1 MALSTAQLIEV
12 AIEQELVDQET
23 VSRLRVQARRDRT
36 DLLEAIMTEGRFPI
50 GALYRAWAER
60 QGIPFVDLSKVTA
73 YPPLVKR
80 LPSGLLRRRQMLPVS
95 DEGEQMVLA
104 TADPQDHASVEAI
117 ERLIGRPVTVAMA
130 DPEALAAAIE
140 LAVADVP
147 GDAAEGPAPVH
158 ATDPISLLDRIF
170 KEAFLRRASDI
181 HLEPQPNGLRVR
193 LRVDGRLQIYI
204 PALNVED
211 GIGLVSRVKVL
222 AGLDIAEQREAQDG
236 GFSYRLHP
244 RATRNTDM
252 RVATAPTRWGE
263 RATLRLLGLET
274 QDLTLVELGW
284 DAQEIEQFRAVI
296 QRPHGMI
303 LLVGPTGSGK
313 TTTLYAALREINRPD
328 RNILTVEDPIEYA
341 ISGISQT
348 QVGEK
353 ISFAQALRSFLR
365 HDPDVLLIGEIR
377 DEETADVA
385 IKASMTGHLVFSTL
399 HTHSAVSAVT
409 RLLDIGC
416 ERYLIA
422 STLIASIAQRLV
434 RRLCPRCRHPRP
446 ATAEE
451 AEWLGGNVE
460 PGLILYDP
468 GGCAHCLGSG
478 YRGRIGLFEAFWVSL
493 DLMQLIYRGASEEEL
508 KAAAKGRLTSLWA
521 AGRAKILAGL
531 TSIEEVSAV
540 TVREV

>member
-1 MALSTAQLIEV
+1 
-12 AIEQELVDQET
+12 
-23 VSRLRVQARRDRT
+23 
-36 DLLEAIMTEGRFPI
+36 
-50 GALYRAWAER
+50 
-60 QGIPFVDLSKVTA
+60 
-73 YPPLVKR
+73 
-80 LPSGLLRRRQMLPVS
+80 MLPIR
-95 DEGEQMVLA
+95 DEGDRVVLA
-104 TADPQDHASVEAI
+104 TGDPQDHASIESI
-117 ERLIGRPVTVAMA
+117 ERLIGQPVSVVMA
-130 DPEALAAAIE
+130 DPEALTAAIE
-140 LAVADVP
+140 QAVAEAP
-147 GDAAEGPAPVH
+147 GDAAGGPVSAPP
-158 ATDPISLLDRIF
+158 TDPITLLDRIF

-181 HLEPQPNGLRVR
+181 HLEPQPNGMRVR
-193 LRVDGRLQIYI
+193 LRVDGRLQVYI
-204 PALNVED
+204 PALNVEE

-222 AGLDIAEQREAQDG
+222 AGLDIAEQRAAQDG

-244 RATRNTDM
+244 TSARETDL

-263 RATLRLLGLET
+263 RAALRLLGLET
-274 QDLTLVELGW
+274 HDLTLVDLGW
-284 DAQEIEQFRAVI
+284 DVQDLEQFRTVI

-303 LLVGPTGSGK
+303 LLTGPTGSGK

-328 RNILTVEDPIEYA
+328 LNIMTAEDPIEYV

-353 ISFAQALRSFLR
+353 VSFAQALRSFLR

-377 DEETADVA
+377 DGETADVA

-409 RLLDIGC
+409 RLIDIGC

-434 RRLCPRCRHPRP
+434 RRLCSRCRRPRE

-451 AEWLGGNVE
+451 AAWLGCDVA
-460 PGLILYDP
+460 PDLILYEP

-478 YRGRIGLFEAFWVSL
+478 YRGRIGLFEALWVTL
-493 DLMQLIYRGASEEEL
+493 DLMQLIYRGASEEEM
-508 KAAAKGRLTSLWA
+508 KTASRGRLTSLWA

-531 TSIEEVSAV
+531 TSLDEVSAV
-540 TVREV
+540 TIREV